1 MEKFVTFWGEI
12 REKDDRTPEMPWM
25 KSVSEQ

>member
-1 MEKFVTFWGEI
+1 MEKFVAFWGEI
-12 REKDDRTPEMPWM
+12 REKDDRTPEMPSM